1 VGPQAIGFD
10 FPAEGERGSSKKE
23 RRLKA
28 IRTIALVIAFLATTA
43 PISHLLE
50 LPSKLTLD
58 GPLWLSIQQHLYL
71 GWSTFYGPIQ
81 ILALVVCVVLFV
93 VSRRDPDY
101 RNAYLVAALCYVSM
115 ILYFFLFNDWVNQTL
130 AHWTAT
136 TLPANWSQYRLKWET
151 GYALAALFSLIA
163 FVTLLHARIRE
174 ASGARGEQS
183 PDTALTHP
191 AE

>member
-1 VGPQAIGFD
+1 LKIM
-10 FPAEGERGSSKKE
+10 
-23 RRLKA
+23 RL
-28 IRTIALVIAFLATTA
+28 IALVIAFLATTA

-50 LPSKLTLD
+50 LPTKLSLD
-58 GPLWLSIQQHLYL
+58 GPLWLSIQQHLYP
-71 GWSTFYGPIQ
+71 GWSAFYGPIQ
-81 ILALVVCVVLFV
+81 ILALLVCIVLFF

-101 RNAYLVAALCYVSM
+101 RNAYLVAALCYISM

-130 AHWTAT
+130 AHWTAS
-136 TLPANWSQYRLKWET
+136 TLPADWTKYRLKWET

-174 ASGARGEQS
+174 ASESRADARSAQ
-183 PDTALTHP
+183 P